1 MKLSPPDQKIVNS
14 FFREHVDRGYKNPM
28 NSIRLNSEHTKEH
41 RERICEV
48 CNHLIENK
56 IPFWT
61 EVRLNNGCIP
71 DIVTPTHVVTFI
83 EVFGTETI
91 DDFYE
96 RKLTKYEA
104 SGFNVNDFVFVDAS
118 TKLEKEKLW

>member
-1 MKLSPPDQKIVNS
+1 MKLSPTDQKIVNS
-14 FFREHVDRGYKNPM
+14 FFREHVDRAYKNPM
-28 NSIRLNSEHTKEH
+28 NSIRLNSEHTKAH

-48 CNHLIENK
+48 CNCLIENK

-61 EVRLNNGCIP
+61 EVRLKNGCIP

-83 EVFGTETI
+83 EVFGTETL

-96 RKLTKYEA
+96 RKFSKYEQC
-104 SGFNVNDFVFVDAS
+104 GFSANDFIFVDANS
-118 TKLEKEKLW
+118 VLKKEKLF